1 MDHPENKHASKEH
14 TSPSDQDGE
23 GVRIIERGTRSARS
37 VMLYKTL
44 AVVLAAGGIGYLMM
58 GRQTLPDSGEVA
70 TDERAS
76 DRPSIAAMQSA
87 SLEATA
93 VPRDM
98 TPPPAVSGGDLP
110 SADLSSV
117 DLSSVDLADVI
128 PPGMEPTAAEV
139 IDELHKAG
147 IHSGI
152 GAFNPPGTSP
162 PLIGLAVPEDFKL
175 PEGYVRHYQATDDG
189 QRIEPILMYSP
200 DFEFFDSAGRRIEI
214 PADRVVPPGMAP
226 PGLTTRRI
234 TVPPPLPSGKPS
246 P

>member
-1 MDHPENKHASKEH
+1 MDHPEKKHASNQH
-14 TSPSDQDGE
+14 TSPSGQAGE
-23 GVRIIERGTRSARS
+23 GVRITEHGARS
-37 VMLYKTL
+37 SRSVLLYKTL
-44 AVVLAAGGIGYLMM
+44 AVALAAGGIGYLMM
-58 GRQTLPDSGEVA
+58 GGQTPQDSGHA
-70 TDERAS
+70 PIDEHAS
-76 DRPSIAAMQSA
+76 DRPSIAAMQPTS
-87 SLEATA
+87 SGTTA

-98 TPPPAVSGGDLP
+98 TPPPVVPGGDL
-110 SADLSSV
+110 SSMDLSE
-117 DLSSVDLADVI
+117 VI

-200 DFEFFDSAGRRIEI
+200 DFEFFDSAGRRIDI

-226 PGLTTRRI
+226 PGLTSRRI

-246 P
+246 I

>member
-1 MDHPENKHASKEH
+1 MDHPENKHASKKH
-14 TSPSDQDGE
+14 TSPSEQDGE
-23 GVRIIERGTRSARS
+23 GVRITEHGARS
-37 VMLYKTL
+37 SRSVLLYKTL
-44 AVVLAAGGIGYLMM
+44 AVALAAGGIGYLMM
-58 GRQTLPDSGEVA
+58 GGQTPQDPGHA
-70 TDERAS
+70 PIDERAS
-76 DRPSIAAMQSA
+76 DRPSIAAMQPTS
-87 SLEATA
+87 SGTTA
-93 VPRDM
+93 VPREM
-98 TPPPAVSGGDLP
+98 TPPPPVPGGDLS
-110 SADLSSV
+110 SA

-226 PGLTTRRI
+226 PGMTTRRI

-246 P
+246 I